1 MTMYPISRAVRARL
15 GADTAVSAAV
25 STRIYPE
32 AKAQGA
38 ATPCLVYSISE
49 EDSQPGL
56 ADPGFRRA
64 KVEVLVVAAT
74 AQQASEI
81 GEVVYG
87 AMHGWSGGYTTG
99 AGASA
104 ASVVILHCLHS
115 KSLTNYQPPAA
126 GETTG
131 TFLHSS
137 IFSTMYA

>member
-1 MTMYPISRAVRARL
+1 MTMYPISRAVRSRL
-15 GADTAVSAAV
+15 GADAALGV
-25 STRIYPE
+25 LVGTRIYPE

-38 ATPCLVYSISE
+38 AVPCLVYSISE

-56 ADPGFRRA
+56 SDPGFRRA
-64 KVEVLVVAAT
+64 RVEVLVVAAT

-81 GEVVYG
+81 GEAVYG
-87 AMHGWSGGYTTG
+87 AMHGWNGGYSTG
-99 AGASA
+99 GAA
-104 ASVVILHCLHS
+104 PTSVVILHCLHS